1 METLAFLNLG
11 FPEMILIGVVG
22 LLVFGNRLPQVG
34 RSLGKGIVEFKK
46 GLRGIKEE
54 FDSAV
59 NDHGQEEKPRRALS
73 ETKSEAKNVETPAG
87 ADGKELPAD
96 AGTKPTPAAETLGQG
111 EAKVEAK
118 TDAATTQSPLSP

>member
-1 METLAFLNLG
+1 MQTLAFLNLG

-59 NDHGQEEKPRRALS
+59 NDAEGDADEKPRKPLA
-73 ETKSEAKNVETPAG
+73 EAGKPEAG
-87 ADGKELPAD
+87 RQEIADSGV
-96 AGTKPTPAAETLGQG
+96 KPTPAAETVAQG
-111 EAKVEAK
+111 EAKVDGK
-118 TDAATTQSPLSP
+118 TEAATTASPLAP